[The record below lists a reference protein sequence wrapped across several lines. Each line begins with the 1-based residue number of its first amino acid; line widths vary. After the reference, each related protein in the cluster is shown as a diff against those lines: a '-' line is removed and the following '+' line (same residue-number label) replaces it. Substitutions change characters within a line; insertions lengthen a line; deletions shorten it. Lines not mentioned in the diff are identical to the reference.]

1 MKIKSKQISEL
12 DKFTTDNVTEGTTN
26 KYFSNT
32 LARGAFSAGTGIT
45 ITTGTIASTITQY
58 TDSLAKSAS
67 VVDSMAGTQT
77 DQAPSVSSVKSY
89 YTAGT
94 GITITNGVIAS
105 TSSGGSGSAASIV
118 SSTPTSTDFSS
129 TDTVIWTINSDVT
142 LPNPN
147 ICSIGNILYVKNIT
161 TTNKVLTLS
170 GYLLETTAAT
180 FNLDGQYSS
189 LTLVNYNNSKWMII

>member
-32 LARGAFSAGTGIT
+32 LARNAFAAGTGIS
-45 ITTGTIASTITQY
+45 ITDGTIATTITQY
-58 TDSLAKSAS
+58 TDTLAKAAGI
-67 VVDSMAGTQT
+67 VNSMAGSET
-77 DQAPSVSSVKSY
+77 DQAPSVSSIKSY
-89 YTAGT
+89 YTAGA
-94 GITITNGVIAS
+94 GIAITNGVIS
-105 TSSGGSGSAASIV
+105 SNSSGSGAAASIV

-189 LTLVNYNNSKWMII
+189 LTLVNYNNSQWMII

>member
-32 LARGAFSAGTGIT
+32 LARNAF
-45 ITTGTIASTITQY
+45 
-58 TDSLAKSAS
+58 
-67 VVDSMAGTQT
+67 
-77 DQAPSVSSVKSY
+77 
-89 YTAGT
+89 TAGT
-94 GITITNGVIAS
+94 GITITNGTVATTITQYTDTLAKAAGIVNSMAGSETDQAPSVSSIKSYYTAGAGIAITNGVIS
-105 TSSGGSGSAASIV
+105 SNSSGSGAAASIV